1 MTIMR
6 AAAVIL
12 MVGLVSSCST
22 LPHCY
27 STTAT
32 KAANTQTK
40 SCPAWMCNIDGRNT
54 ECVTN
59 IGGSEVPV
67 PNRRSRSLEQPEVVS
82 PQEMIVLSEPVAA
95 PEPVAMLEPEPQPEA
110 VALVMESEPENVMP
124 ADLDAAP
131 VGTFALQV
139 AAMSSK
145 ISATKFVANRS
156 LDGAQI
162 IAVESDGITVYAVV
176 NGYFES
182 REEGAAAAD
191 AFRASY
197 GGPAPWVRRVEEMR
211 ESRERL
217 SD

>member
-1 MTIMR
+1 MTILR
-6 AAAVIL
+6 AVTVIL
-12 MVGLVSSCST
+12 MIGLVSSCST
-22 LPHCY
+22 VPHCY
-27 STTAT
+27 STTAA

-54 ECVTN
+54 QCVTN
-59 IGGSEVPV
+59 VGGGEVPV
-67 PNRRSRSLEQPEVVS
+67 PNRRSRSFEEPEAVS
-82 PQEMIVLSEPVAA
+82 PREMIISSEPVT
-95 PEPVAMLEPEPQPEA
+95 EPEPQPIA
-110 VALVMESEPENVMP
+110 VAPVMETEPDDLMP
-124 ADLDAAP
+124 AHLAEAP
-131 VGTFALQV
+131 AGTFALQV
-139 AAMSSK
+139 AAMSSRF
-145 ISATKFVANRS
+145 SATRFVANRS

-182 REEGAAAAD
+182 REEGAVAAD

-217 SD
+217 ND